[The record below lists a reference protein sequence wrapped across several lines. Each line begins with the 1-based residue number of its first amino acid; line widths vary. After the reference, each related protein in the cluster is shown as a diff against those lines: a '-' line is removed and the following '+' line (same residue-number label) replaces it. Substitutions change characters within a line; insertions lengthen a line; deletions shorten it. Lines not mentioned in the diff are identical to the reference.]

1 MRFFSLKSVWSNFQL
16 VIFKGAL
23 LCGGLFFGVVYH
35 ETLETYLLLIAIV
48 GFALIAV
55 VVVMFVAMG
64 LAPPGTGHTPKLAL
78 TSELALTVETVVALV
93 EEAKVASPLT
103 RVQLRNA

>member
-55 VVVMFVAMG
+55 VVVMWLRKM
-64 LAPPGTGHTPKLAL
+64 L
-78 TSELALTVETVVALV
+78 SEPHLEQV
-93 EEAKVASPLT
+93 P
-103 RVQLRNA
+103 